1 MTNTKTLYEKLA
13 SDNLTDDDKDKL
25 LTLLDNLTKQKQAKA
40 KSTKKYMEKLKLND
54 DAMEKIR
61 MQKTSYYIKNKEL
74 LKDKEGERYNDNNE
88 TRERKKEKS
97 NLYYH
102 NKFDNIP
109 KLKRGRKPKPI
120 DPDEKPKIIRPRGRP
135 PIKHIHILTEEKPL
149 Q

>member
-40 KSTKKYMEKLKLND
+40 KSTQKYMEKLKLND
-54 DAMEKIR
+54 EAMEKIR
-61 MQKTSYYIKNKEL
+61 MQKTLYYIKNKEL
-74 LKDKEGERYNDNNE
+74 LKDKERERYNDNNE

-102 NKFDNIP
+102 NKFDNVP
-109 KLKRGRKPKPI
+109 KLKRGRKPQPI
-120 DPDEKPKIIRPRGRP
+120 NPDETPKIIRPRGRP
-135 PIKHIHILTEEKPL
+135 PTKHILTLTEEKPL